1 MEAAAAR
8 RLPASPRSSSP
19 IGQAVRGRSRGEDVA
34 NRATRVHT
42 TRESRRVIHVS
53 APRAKDAGGL
63 GHLSDPLNHAGL
75 RILQA
80 DVDHEGLQQP
90 VPVDDGLNGEPGGLG
105 GRPASGPG
113 WLMTLRSGCLR
124 GEGSRPPPEHI
135 HVRRSQHL
143 SDVTIFNTLPSPG
156 LSHVISTRS
165 LIPTI
170 MVCCIDGSVAV
181 DAANTTSRA
190 PPRAAAH
197 TAAQSAGPS

>member
-19 IGQAVRGRSRGEDVA
+19 TGEAVRGRSRGEYVA
-34 NRATRVHT
+34 NRPTRVHT

-63 GHLSDPLNHAGL
+63 RHLSDPLNHAGL

-80 DVDHEGLQQP
+80 DVDDEGFQQP
-90 VPVDDGLNGEPGGLG
+90 VPVDDGLN
-105 GRPASGPG
+105 RQPAARRR
-113 WLMTLRSGCLR
+113 LRASKLTRLTALLSGCLR
-124 GEGSRPPPEHI
+124 GEGSRPLPEHI

-156 LSHVISTRS
+156 RSHVISTRS

-181 DAANTTSRA
+181 DAANTTSTA
-190 PPRAAAH
+190 PPRSSAHTAAH
-197 TAAQSAGPS
+197 TAGPS